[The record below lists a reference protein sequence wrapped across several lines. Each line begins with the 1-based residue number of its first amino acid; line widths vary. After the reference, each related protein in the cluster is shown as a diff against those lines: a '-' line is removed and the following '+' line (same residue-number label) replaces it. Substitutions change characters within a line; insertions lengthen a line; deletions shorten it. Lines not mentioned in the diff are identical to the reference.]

1 MRASGVILYARIP
14 EAARVLRPGQLIF
27 LVNSVQ
33 IVRTWPDQDDLPAT
47 ETLQRPCFGMQR
59 SQWLGSDSVE
69 FHNGHSE
76 MIRLPGRC
84 GFGICDPHRSPDPAG
99 LNQQESGRDL
109 GMGAEMALR
118 RSPQS
123 PQIALTRRA

>member
-47 ETLQRPCFGMQR
+47 ETLQRPCFGMHRGNGSAR
-59 SQWLGSDSVE
+59 S
-69 FHNGHSE
+69 SE
-76 MIRLPGRC
+76 SRE
-84 GFGICDPHRSPDPAG
+84 SP
-99 LNQQESGRDL
+99 
-109 GMGAEMALR
+109 
-118 RSPQS
+118 
-123 PQIALTRRA
+123 